1 MYRLPSRRA
10 PHLFDAPRRLTIR
23 RRPRQQDEAIEQY
36 RLRSNQPGSR
46 HQSDDVQS
54 IEDVKVVDG
63 EPVAASLIPRAVTAG
78 ELLFDD
84 GATQTFD
91 VNGDTRYV
99 EADGRPTQGKWYV
112 DEDGRFCSFW
122 PPTYR
127 ACYGLHWIV
136 EGDEI
141 VGLSFTEPSPG
152 TRFDGR
158 YATLAHGARP

>member
-1 MYRLPSRRA
+1 MQGL
-10 PHLFDAPRRLTIR
+10 
-23 RRPRQQDEAIEQY
+23 
-36 RLRSNQPGSR
+36 
-46 HQSDDVQS
+46 
-54 IEDVKVVDG
+54 EDVEVVDG
-63 EPVAASLIPRAVTAG
+63 EPVSVSLIPRAVTAG
-78 ELLFDD
+78 ELVFDD

-127 ACYGLHWIV
+127 ACYEPLWIV
-136 EGDEI
+136 DGDEI
-141 VGLSFTEPSPG
+141 VGLSFTELGRG

-158 YATLAHGARP
+158 YTTQAHGRRP

>member
-1 MYRLPSRRA
+1 MTAESSDRVPECRPAEPKLGPWPRAQIRSRRSTQE
-10 PHLFDAPRRLTIR
+10 DAMSGQGL
-23 RRPRQQDEAIEQY
+23 
-36 RLRSNQPGSR
+36 
-46 HQSDDVQS
+46 
-54 IEDVKVVDG
+54 EDLEVVDG

-84 GATQTFD
+84 EATQTFD
-91 VNGDTRYV
+91 VDGDTSYV

-127 ACYGLHWIV
+127 AGYGLLWIV

-141 VGLSFTEPSPG
+141 VGLGFTEIDRG
-152 TRFDGR
+152 RRFAGR
-158 YATLAHGARP
+158 YR